1 MRKINAILS
10 IAFFGLL
17 ALTACA
23 DYQSSLAGK
32 PTSAQ
37 GTPASSATSGKGEE
51 SDLQTPTSTPDD
63 SASGVQ
69 LIVTLDDQGK
79 TIHMTV
85 GDNFL
90 LKLGEQYTWQV
101 DISDQNVL
109 SRVKNIMVIRGAQG
123 VYDALQPGTV
133 TLSAMGDPQCRQ
145 SQPPCEMPSIQFM
158 ITVFVK

>member
-1 MRKINAILS
+1 MRKLIAILD
-10 IAFFGLL
+10 IAFISLL
-17 ALTACA
+17 VLTACA
-23 DYQSSLAGK
+23 GYQANPIGK
-32 PTSAQ
+32 ATPGS
-37 GTPASSATSGKGEE
+37 GTPVPTTSSGTSEE
-51 SDLQTPTSTPDD
+51 VEQPTLTSTPVEPN
-63 SASGVQ
+63 SEGQ

-79 TIHMTV
+79 TINMSV

-90 LKLGEQYTWQV
+90 LKLGEQYTWEV

-158 ITVFVK
+158 ITVVVK